1 MLVCVQECMLL
12 RLLRGVCRD
21 QAACCCAFCCACC
34 CVCYWSVY
42 AVRVVHGVHV
52 VHGGCMVLCG
62 TVVWCRMS
70 QVVCVCC
77 RVCCVGCV
85 LCVVC
90 VSVGSPLND
99 GHCYI
104 SLTVFPL
111 GRSPRY
117 VVIPKHTHTHNTT
130 QHNTAWPTTQ
140 YNTTRPDKVTWIDI
154 FFVLFVLLFV
164 LFVLLFVSLRLP
176 P

>member
-1 MLVCVQECMLL
+1 MLVCVQECMWS

-21 QAACCCAFCCACC
+21 HACC

-42 AVRVVHGVHV
+42 AVRVVRVVRMVRVVRGVYGAV
-52 VHGGCMVLCG
+52 YD
-62 TVVWCRMS
+62 VVWYGCVVS
-70 QVVCVCC
+70 HVAGCVCVVSCVLC
-77 RVCCVGCV
+77 RVC
-85 LCVVC
+85 VVC
-90 VSVGSPLND
+90 CVCSVGSPLND